1 MIRFRAMTT
10 CCLAA
15 AFGLVGIWGCKPA
28 TGVAAAA
35 PKPAPPAK
43 VSAPVKES
51 DLNTIVL
58 APEAET
64 RLGIATVAVERK
76 AVPRAVSYGG
86 EVMIPTGRLISVT
99 SPYLGTLKPPEG
111 GSVPQPGTTV
121 KVDQPIFV
129 LIPMLS
135 PGERATMAPLLIE
148 ADNQVKQATEQLKIA
163 QIALDRAENLVRDR
177 LGGSAA
183 LVDAK
188 AQYDVAKTTLE
199 AAKRRK
205 ETIDRVAADT
215 DSGAMSTQ
223 IIESPVSGM
232 LQNIHAQ
239 VGQKV
244 AAGAILF
251 DVAGLDPVWVKVS
264 VYVGDLER
272 LATNREAG
280 VGGVSAA
287 PGVDLRRARPIPAPP
302 SGDPLAATVHLY
314 FEVEN
319 RDGALRPGQRVGVTL
334 PLKGDEKSLAV
345 PRSALVRDIHGGS
358 WIYENVGPHAYA
370 RRRVFVDRIVGDL
383 AALTSGPKPGTKVV
397 TAGAAELFG
406 TEFGG
411 SK

>member
-1 MIRFRAMTT
+1 MIRSRARLTR
-10 CCLAA
+10 CLAVA
-15 AFGLVGIWGCKPA
+15 SGLAGVWGCEPA
-28 TGVAAAA
+28 TEVATPTA
-35 PKPAPPAK
+35 KPAPPAT
-43 VSAPVKES
+43 VSAPGKEADVNS
-51 DLNTIVL
+51 IVL
-58 APEAET
+58 TPEAET
-64 RLGIATVAVERK
+64 RLGIATVAVENK

-99 SPYLGTLKPPEG
+99 SPYLGMLKPPEG
-111 GSVPQPGTTV
+111 GPVPQPGVPV
-121 KVDQPIFV
+121 KAGQPIFV

-148 ADNQVKQATEQLKIA
+148 AENQVKQASEQLKIA
-163 QIALDRAENLVRDR
+163 QINLDRAENLVRDR
-177 LGGSAA
+177 LGGNAA

-188 AQYDVAKTTLE
+188 AQYDLARTTLE
-199 AAKRRK
+199 ASRRRK
-205 ETIDRVAADT
+205 ETIDKVAADT
-215 DSGAMSTQ
+215 ESGSMSTQ
-223 IIESPVSGM
+223 VIESPVAGTI
-232 LQNIHAQ
+232 QNIHAQ

-251 DVAGLDPVWVKVS
+251 DVAGLDPVWVKVP

-272 LATNREAG
+272 LATDREAG

-287 PGVDLRRARPIPAPP
+287 PGVNVRRAKPVPAPP

-319 RDGALRPGQRVGVTL
+319 RDGSLRPGQRVGVTL
-334 PLKGDEKSLAV
+334 PLKGDEKGLTI

-358 WIYENVGPHAYA
+358 WVYENVGPHAFA